1 MFGKRNKPAL
11 EKVQGEALSSED
23 LSVRAR
29 RRRELSADVG
39 NGGNFVDP

>member
-1 MFGKRNKPAL
+1 MLGRRNKPGL

-29 RRRELSADVG
+29 PRRELSEDVG